1 MNAIKSL
8 IAVVDDATCAAPLET
23 AFAVGR
29 LFASHVTALH
39 IKADAANAVP
49 LLGEGM
55 SGAMIEEMMSAA
67 EKDAAQ
73 KAGQAKALFERIVAE
88 GKVSVAAMPPAPSG
102 LSASYVEETGAEEE
116 VVARRGRLCDMLVV
130 QRPEGESDLPAASIL
145 NAALFET
152 GRPVL
157 MTPKPI
163 NEIGLRIAIAWNGSA
178 EAARALAAAMPFLER
193 EGVAVALLIG
203 EEEGRAAYGRSV
215 QEYLAWHGVA
225 CELRQFPAHGS
236 HTGESLLA
244 ELERF
249 KADLLVMGAYTH
261 SRLRQLILGG
271 VTRHVV
277 AASPVPVLF
286 AH

>member
-1 MNAIKSL
+1 MNTIKSL
-8 IAVVDDATCAAPLET
+8 IAVVDDATGIAPLET

-39 IKADAANAVP
+39 VKADAANAVP

-55 SGAMIEEMMSAA
+55 SGAMIEEMMTVAEREATEKAA
-67 EKDAAQ
+67 R
-73 KAGQAKALFERIVAE
+73 AKALFERVVAE
-88 GKVSVAAMPPAPSG
+88 GKVQVAAMPPAPSG
-102 LSASYVEETGAEEE
+102 LSASYVEETGADEE
-116 VVARRGRLCDMLVV
+116 VVARRGRLCDLLVV
-130 QRPEGESDLPAASIL
+130 LRPEGESDLPAASTL

-157 MTPKPI
+157 MTPKPMS
-163 NEIGLRIAIAWNGSA
+163 EIGKRVAIAWNGSA

-193 EGVAVALLIG
+193 EGAQVALLVG
-203 EEEGRAAYGRSV
+203 EEEGRAAFGRSV
-215 QEYLAWHGVA
+215 KEYLAWHGIE
-225 CELRQFPAHGS
+225 CELRQFAAHGS
-236 HTGESLLA
+236 HTGEMLLA

-261 SRLRQLILGG
+261 SRLRQLIMGG